1 MDRVRDVD
9 DVTTLV
15 LAPNPSPMTLEGTNT
30 YLVGAPGSGEV
41 VCVDPGPDD
50 ASHRAAIESAAA
62 ARDAEVVAVLL
73 THHHPDHA
81 AAVTFAAIWG
91 VPVASADPS
100 FVPAA
105 QERLADGQRL
115 ARGGAPLRVVATPG
129 HSSDHVCFH
138 VEDTDAVITGDHV
151 LGRGTS
157 VVAWPDG
164 DVRRY
169 VTSLERLA
177 DLGARSLLPGHGP
190 LIARPAAVIAEYI
203 AHRRQREE
211 SVRDAVLRGAD
222 TVEDIVSVIYGN
234 LGGSLQ
240 AAAASTVK
248 AHLDAL
254 TQDGRLAWSLD
265 GDEERIVAR

>member
-15 LAPNPSPMTLEGTNT
+15 LAPNASPMTLDGTNT

-41 VCVDPGPDD
+41 VCIDPGPDD
-50 ASHRAAIESAAA
+50 VAHRETIESAAA

-81 AAVTFAAIWG
+81 DAATFGRIWRA
-91 VPVASADPS
+91 PVACADLS
-100 FVPAA
+100 FVAA
-105 QERLADGQRL
+105 AEERLTDGQRL
-115 ARGGAPLRVVATPG
+115 DRGGAPLRVLATPG

-138 VEDTDAVITGDHV
+138 IEDTNAVITGDHV

-169 VTSLERLA
+169 VASLERLA

-190 LIARPAAVIAEYI
+190 VIARPAAVIAEYI
-203 AHRRQREE
+203 AHRREREE
-211 SVRDAVLRGAD
+211 SVRAAVLRGAD

-254 TQDGRLAWSLD
+254 TQDGRVVWSLD
-265 GDEERIVAR
+265 GDGERIVVR

>member
-15 LAPNPSPMTLEGTNT
+15 LAPNASPMTLDGTNT

-41 VCVDPGPDD
+41 VCIDPGPDD
-50 ASHRAAIESAAA
+50 PAHRETIEAALA

-73 THHHPDHA
+73 THHHHDHA
-81 AAVTFAAIWG
+81 DAVTFGKVWR
-91 VPVASADPS
+91 VPVAAADPS

-105 QERLADGQRL
+105 DERLTDGQRL
-115 ARGGAPLRVVATPG
+115 EQGGAPLRVVATPG

-164 DVRRY
+164 DVRSY
-169 VTSLERLA
+169 VASLERLA
-177 DLGARSLLPGHGP
+177 DLGARVLHPGHGP
-190 LIARPAAVIAEYI
+190 TIARPAAVIAEYI
-203 AHRRQREE
+203 AHRREREE
-211 SVRDAVLRGAD
+211 SVRDAVLRGAA
-222 TVEDIVSVIYGN
+222 TVEDIVAMIYGD

-254 TQDGRLAWSLD
+254 AGDGRVAWSLD
-265 GDEERIVAR
+265 GAEERIVAR